1 VAFFGDHYLSDVS
14 SSAKCSKSEGVIW
27 HAIAVIEEL
36 ALIDPTLDMGIP
48 ADHVLTTS
56 KWGSNYFYE
65 ESIDG

>member
-1 VAFFGDHYLSDVS
+1 
-14 SSAKCSKSEGVIW
+14 
-27 HAIAVIEEL
+27 VIEEL